1 MALLMSLKKSD
12 KSTTEV
18 KKSLKQRTLFSEIHG
33 MESWRHWASPTDTVT
48 TQKLNQWRRVATL
61 WFLINQRST
70 VLPMGISLSPP
81 SSDNSTL
88 MERETSVATIKRG
101 LTRGMERKNH
111 STFLTD
117 SVLMKR
123 QSLLESM
130 LQSLFHEHDLM
141 KFLSKLTMAHADS
154 RLF

>member
-1 MALLMSLKKSD
+1 
-12 KSTTEV
+12 
-18 KKSLKQRTLFSEIHG
+18 
-33 MESWRHWASPTDTVT
+33 
-48 TQKLNQWRRVATL
+48 
-61 WFLINQRST
+61 
-70 VLPMGISLSPP
+70 MGLSLSPP

-88 MERETSVATIKRG
+88 MELETSKATIKRG

-141 KFLSKLTMAHADS
+141 KFSS
-154 RLF
+154 